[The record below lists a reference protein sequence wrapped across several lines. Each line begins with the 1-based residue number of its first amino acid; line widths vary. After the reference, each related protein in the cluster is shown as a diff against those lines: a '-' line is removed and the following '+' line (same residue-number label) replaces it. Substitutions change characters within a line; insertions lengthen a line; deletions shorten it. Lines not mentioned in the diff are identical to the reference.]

1 MNVMTGCMIVFFMNH
16 RWTLGLIL
24 LSRLC
29 DQIIFK
35 IYEAA
40 EMQPLLDA
48 ANAEKAIAD
57 AAAL

>member
-1 MNVMTGCMIVFFMNH
+1 MIVFFMNH